1 MSKQKYLYKARD
13 MVKTRNSEINLI
25 ITLIFSVVG
34 LLSFFITPSYSLG
47 WEDEEWLKPGCP
59 KTVSGIWASDNPGN
73 TNLKLLSINNKEFI
87 YISKNDQKHKFGIIK
102 SSSVL
107 ENQYIEVKLKPLNNR
122 QRLGIFWMEGKELVI
137 KIRPHL
143 VHTSPKAQKK
153 DSKCL
158 IKIFTFKNEQN
169 AKRDKYSKWNIFRLI
184 K

>member
-1 MSKQKYLYKARD
+1 MSKQKYFYNGRD
-13 MVKTRNSEINLI
+13 LVKTRKSEINFT
-25 ITLIFSVVG
+25 ITLIFALVG

-47 WEDEEWLKPGCP
+47 WQDEEWLKPGCP
-59 KTVSGIWASDNPGN
+59 KTLSGNWAVDNLTN
-73 TNLKLLSINNKEFI
+73 RNLKLLSINNKEFI

-107 ENQYIEVKLKPLNNR
+107 ENQYIEIKLKPLNK
-122 QRLGIFWMEGKELVI
+122 GKERVI

-143 VHTSPKAQKK
+143 VHTSLKAQKK
-153 DSKCL
+153 DSNCL